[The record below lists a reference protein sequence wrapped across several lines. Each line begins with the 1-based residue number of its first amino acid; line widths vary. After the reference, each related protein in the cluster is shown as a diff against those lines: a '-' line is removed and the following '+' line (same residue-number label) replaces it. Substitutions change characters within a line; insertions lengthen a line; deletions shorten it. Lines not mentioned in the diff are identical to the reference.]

1 MKLLLAAVL
10 LLGLSV
16 MASKEPDEIRIAT
29 ECAKDN
35 HVHRKEALDLIRNYY
50 LKKKTHNMKCF
61 VNCIFERTHILE
73 KVKEKHAKEKHDC
86 DSIKDADK
94 CVESFEKFQCFV
106 KIEMKVRRRSK
117 RF

>member
-16 MASKEPDEIRIAT
+16 LASKEPNEIKIGN

-35 HVHRKEALDLIRNYY
+35 HVHRKVALDLIRNYR
-50 LKKKTHNMKCF
+50 LKKKTHNIKCF

-73 KVKEKHAKEKHDC
+73 KMKEKHAKKKHDC
-86 DSIKDADK
+86 DSIEDADK
-94 CVESFEKFQCFV
+94 CVESFEKFRCFV
-106 KIEMKVRRRSK
+106 KIEMKVSRSK